1 MEGITLAEFVPIFRS
16 GLIIGMLFAI
26 SAGVGGMLIHFVS
39 KIFKIAG
46 GA

>member
-1 MEGITLAEFVPIFRS
+1 MDLSTVVDFVPVYRT
-16 GLIIGMLFAI
+16 GLIIGMGLAI

-39 KIFKIAG
+39 RIFKIAG